1 MINKNGLKADPEWTS
16 TVTENELDS
25 YPSTAAAV
33 LQPL

>member
-1 MINKNGLKADPEWTS
+1 MINKNGLKADPQWIL

-25 YPSTAAAV
+25 YPSTEAAV